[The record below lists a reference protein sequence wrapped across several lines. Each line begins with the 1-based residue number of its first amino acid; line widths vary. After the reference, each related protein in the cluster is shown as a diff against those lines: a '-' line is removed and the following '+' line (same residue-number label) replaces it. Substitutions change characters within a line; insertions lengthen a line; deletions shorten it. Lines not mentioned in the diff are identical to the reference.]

1 VGATTKTKQQLAAEV
16 MAHVLRLKKE
26 HVRENAAD
34 LRPYDL
40 TAQQV
45 WLLAE
50 LPERDGLPIGALADL
65 MQCHGSN
72 VTGLVDRLEA
82 RGLVSRQASTADRR
96 VKYVELTDQGRA
108 LRGEAIAIA
117 RRPPRVLLERLG
129 TRDLDRLNELLAAV
143 CAGLD

>member
-1 VGATTKTKQQLAAEV
+1 VPATTRTKQQLAAEV
-16 MAHVLRLKKE
+16 MARVLRLKKE
-26 HVRENAAD
+26 QVRENAAD

-50 LPERDGLPIGALADL
+50 LPERDGVPIGALAEA

-72 VTGLVDRLEA
+72 VTGMVDRLEA
-82 RGLVSRQASTADRR
+82 RGLVSRQPSTADRR
-96 VKYVELTDQGRA
+96 VKYVELTDQGRE
-108 LRGEAIAIA
+108 LRGEVVALA
-117 RRPPRVLLERLG
+117 RRPPQVLLQRL
-129 TRDLDRLNELLAAV
+129 DAHQLDALNELLAAV